1 MDESANAPLIS
12 HREDADERHHDD
24 TDNVP
29 DAESLVHDGRI
40 GAFLWLLV
48 LSAGISGLLFGC
60 EFPSSNTSLRLD
72 PTDMLS

>member
-12 HREDADERHHDD
+12 HQDTEEHHD
-24 TDNVP
+24 TESIP
-29 DAESLVHDGRI
+29 DAERQVHDGGI

-60 EFPSSNTSLRLD
+60 EFSRMALGSGASI
-72 PTDMLS
+72 TDLVQR